1 MSSALAGIRKSP
13 AAPLLPGHAGHGLVG
28 FQLCGLSVVCGLCRA
43 SILAGLA
50 GMQGYASPLRSPGP
64 SFPSAVIFRSFV
76 RSGFAASPCNSVS
89 RVRQAAASLRPC
101 IPALSPGFYGGTAP
115 PGVAEH
121 VTMED
126 SGMSVVA
133 PAVYVG
139 TWHKY
144 NCGSIAGRWF
154 DLTTF
159 DDESDFFAA
168 CRALHQDE
176 ADPELMFQ
184 DYEGFPGNMA
194 SECHINW
201 AWVEGFRRARDEGCE
216 EAYRLW
222 VDDTGETD
230 FDSFRDAWWGEADS
244 EEALRLSS
252 PVIPACWLTCRRRW
266 RSILTMRRMRG
277 IYSWTPS
284 PLLTV
289 MCSVGDLLPARRG
302 YGLPGRRKTLAGLRL
317 PEMQEGRACGAPFLP
332 VMV

>member
-1 MSSALAGIRKSP
+1 MRRVLCTRRNKEVAGGSAFTRPCGAWPCGFSALWPQRRVRAVPCLHLSRAGRDARVRF
-13 AAPLLPGHAGHGLVG
+13 AAAVTRSLLPVCRD
-28 FQLCGLSVVCGLCRA
+28 FPVVR
-43 SILAGLA
+43 
-50 GMQGYASPLRSPGP
+50 PLRFRGLTLQL
-64 SFPSAVIFRSFV
+64 PSAVCV
-76 RSGFAASPCNSVS
+76 RLRLP
-89 RVRQAAASLRPC
+89 LRPC

-159 DDESDFFAA
+159 DDERDFFAA

-244 EEALRLSS
+244 EEAFAVEFASDTGLLADVPETVALYFDYEAYARDLFLDSFTFIDGH
-252 PVIPACWLTCRRRW
+252 VFRR
-266 RSILTMRRMRG
+266 
-277 IYSWTPS
+277 
-284 PLLTV
+284 
-289 MCSVGDLLPARRG
+289 
-302 YGLPGRRKTLAGLRL
+302 
-317 PEMQEGRACGAPFLP
+317 
-332 VMV
+332 

>member
-1 MSSALAGIRKSP
+1 MRRVLCTRRNKEVAGGSAFTRPCGAWPCGFSALWPQRRVRAVPCLHLSRAGRDARVRF
-13 AAPLLPGHAGHGLVG
+13 AAAVTRSLLPVCRD
-28 FQLCGLSVVCGLCRA
+28 FPVVR
-43 SILAGLA
+43 
-50 GMQGYASPLRSPGP
+50 PLRFRGLTLQL
-64 SFPSAVIFRSFV
+64 PSAVCV
-76 RSGFAASPCNSVS
+76 RLRLP
-89 RVRQAAASLRPC
+89 LRPC

-115 PGVAEH
+115 PGAAEH

-159 DDESDFFAA
+159 DDERDFFAA

-222 VDDTGETD
+222 VEDTGETD
-230 FDSFRDAWWGEADS
+230 FDTFRDAWWGEADS
-244 EEALRLSS
+244 EEAFAVEFASDTGLLADVPETVALYFDYEAYARDLFLDSFTFIDGH
-252 PVIPACWLTCRRRW
+252 VFRR
-266 RSILTMRRMRG
+266 
-277 IYSWTPS
+277 
-284 PLLTV
+284 
-289 MCSVGDLLPARRG
+289 
-302 YGLPGRRKTLAGLRL
+302 
-317 PEMQEGRACGAPFLP
+317 
-332 VMV
+332 

>member
-1 MSSALAGIRKSP
+1 MRRVLCTRRNKEVAGGSAFTRPCGAWPCGVSALWPQRRVRAVPCLHLSRAGRDARVRF
-13 AAPLLPGHAGHGLVG
+13 AAAVTRSLLPVCRD
-28 FQLCGLSVVCGLCRA
+28 FPVVR
-43 SILAGLA
+43 
-50 GMQGYASPLRSPGP
+50 PLRFRGLTLQL
-64 SFPSAVIFRSFV
+64 PSAVCV
-76 RSGFAASPCNSVS
+76 RLRLP
-89 RVRQAAASLRPC
+89 LRPC

-159 DDESDFFAA
+159 DDERDFFAA

-201 AWVEGFRRARDEGCE
+201 AWVEGFRLARDEGCE

-244 EEALRLSS
+244 EEAFAVEFVSDTGLLADVPETVALYFDYEAYARDLFLDSFTFIDGH
-252 PVIPACWLTCRRRW
+252 VFRR
-266 RSILTMRRMRG
+266 
-277 IYSWTPS
+277 
-284 PLLTV
+284 
-289 MCSVGDLLPARRG
+289 
-302 YGLPGRRKTLAGLRL
+302 
-317 PEMQEGRACGAPFLP
+317 
-332 VMV
+332 

>member
-1 MSSALAGIRKSP
+1 MRRVLCTRRNKEVAGGSAFTRPCGAWPCGVSALWPQRRVRAVPCLHLSRAGRDARVRF
-13 AAPLLPGHAGHGLVG
+13 AAAVTRSLLPVCRD
-28 FQLCGLSVVCGLCRA
+28 FPVVR
-43 SILAGLA
+43 
-50 GMQGYASPLRSPGP
+50 PLRFRGLTLQL
-64 SFPSAVIFRSFV
+64 PSAVCV
-76 RSGFAASPCNSVS
+76 RLRLP
-89 RVRQAAASLRPC
+89 LRPC

-159 DDESDFFAA
+159 DDERDFFAA

-230 FDSFRDAWWGEADS
+230 FDTFRDAWWGEADS
-244 EEALRLSS
+244 EEAFAVEFASDTGLLADVPETVALYFDYEAYARDLFLDSFTFIDGH
-252 PVIPACWLTCRRRW
+252 VFRR
-266 RSILTMRRMRG
+266 
-277 IYSWTPS
+277 
-284 PLLTV
+284 
-289 MCSVGDLLPARRG
+289 
-302 YGLPGRRKTLAGLRL
+302 
-317 PEMQEGRACGAPFLP
+317 
-332 VMV
+332 

>member
-1 MSSALAGIRKSP
+1 MRRVLCTRRNKEVAGGSAFTRPCGAWPCGFSALWPQRRVRAVPCLHLSRAGRDARVRF
-13 AAPLLPGHAGHGLVG
+13 AAAVTRSLLPVCRD
-28 FQLCGLSVVCGLCRA
+28 FPVVR
-43 SILAGLA
+43 
-50 GMQGYASPLRSPGP
+50 PLRFRGLTLQL
-64 SFPSAVIFRSFV
+64 PSAVCV
-76 RSGFAASPCNSVS
+76 RLRLP
-89 RVRQAAASLRPC
+89 LRPC

-159 DDESDFFAA
+159 DDERDFFAA

-201 AWVEGFRRARDEGCE
+201 AWVERFRRARDEGCE

-230 FDSFRDAWWGEADS
+230 FDTFRDAWWGEADS
-244 EEALRLSS
+244 EEAFAVEFASDTGLLADVPETVALYFDYEAYARDLFLDSFTFIDGH
-252 PVIPACWLTCRRRW
+252 VFRR
-266 RSILTMRRMRG
+266 
-277 IYSWTPS
+277 
-284 PLLTV
+284 
-289 MCSVGDLLPARRG
+289 
-302 YGLPGRRKTLAGLRL
+302 
-317 PEMQEGRACGAPFLP
+317 
-332 VMV
+332 

>member
-1 MSSALAGIRKSP
+1 MRRVLCTRRNKEVAGGSAFTRPCGAWPCGFSALWPQRRVRAVPCLHLSRAGRDARVRF
-13 AAPLLPGHAGHGLVG
+13 AAAVTRSLLPVCRD
-28 FQLCGLSVVCGLCRA
+28 FPVVR
-43 SILAGLA
+43 
-50 GMQGYASPLRSPGP
+50 PLRFRGLTLQL
-64 SFPSAVIFRSFV
+64 PSAVCV
-76 RSGFAASPCNSVS
+76 RLRLP
-89 RVRQAAASLRPC
+89 LRPC

-154 DLTTF
+154 NLTTF
-159 DDESDFFAA
+159 DDERDFFAA

-230 FDSFRDAWWGEADS
+230 FDTFRDAWWGEADS
-244 EEALRLSS
+244 EEAFAVEFASDTGLLADVPETVALYFDYEAYARDLFLDSFTFIDGH
-252 PVIPACWLTCRRRW
+252 VFRR
-266 RSILTMRRMRG
+266 
-277 IYSWTPS
+277 
-284 PLLTV
+284 
-289 MCSVGDLLPARRG
+289 
-302 YGLPGRRKTLAGLRL
+302 
-317 PEMQEGRACGAPFLP
+317 
-332 VMV
+332 

>member
-1 MSSALAGIRKSP
+1 MRRVLCTRRNKEVAGGSAFTRPCGAWPCGFSALWPQRRVRAVPCLHLSRAGRDARVRF
-13 AAPLLPGHAGHGLVG
+13 AAAVTRSLLPVCRD
-28 FQLCGLSVVCGLCRA
+28 FPVVR
-43 SILAGLA
+43 
-50 GMQGYASPLRSPGP
+50 PLRFRGLTLQL
-64 SFPSAVIFRSFV
+64 PSAVCV
-76 RSGFAASPCNSVS
+76 RLRLP
-89 RVRQAAASLRPC
+89 LRPC

-159 DDESDFFAA
+159 DDERDFFAA

-222 VDDTGETD
+222 VEDTGETD
-230 FDSFRDAWWGEADS
+230 FDTFRDAWWGEADS
-244 EEALRLSS
+244 EEAFAVEFASDTGLLADVPETVALYFDYEAYARDLFLDSFTFIDGH
-252 PVIPACWLTCRRRW
+252 VFRR
-266 RSILTMRRMRG
+266 
-277 IYSWTPS
+277 
-284 PLLTV
+284 
-289 MCSVGDLLPARRG
+289 
-302 YGLPGRRKTLAGLRL
+302 
-317 PEMQEGRACGAPFLP
+317 
-332 VMV
+332 

>member
-1 MSSALAGIRKSP
+1 MRRVLCTRRNKEVAGGSAFTRPCGAWPCGVSALWPQRRVRAVPCLHLSRAGRDARVRF
-13 AAPLLPGHAGHGLVG
+13 AAAVTRSLLPVCRD
-28 FQLCGLSVVCGLCRA
+28 FPVVR
-43 SILAGLA
+43 
-50 GMQGYASPLRSPGP
+50 PLRFRGLTLQL
-64 SFPSAVIFRSFV
+64 PSAVCV
-76 RSGFAASPCNSVS
+76 RLRLP
-89 RVRQAAASLRPC
+89 LRPC

-159 DDESDFFAA
+159 DDERDFFAA

-201 AWVEGFRRARDEGCE
+201 AWVEGFRLARDEGCE

-222 VDDTGETD
+222 VEDTGETD
-230 FDSFRDAWWGEADS
+230 FDTFRDAWWGEADS
-244 EEALRLSS
+244 EEAFAVEFVSDTGLLADVPETVALYFDYEAYARDLFLDSFTFIDGH
-252 PVIPACWLTCRRRW
+252 VFRR
-266 RSILTMRRMRG
+266 
-277 IYSWTPS
+277 
-284 PLLTV
+284 
-289 MCSVGDLLPARRG
+289 
-302 YGLPGRRKTLAGLRL
+302 
-317 PEMQEGRACGAPFLP
+317 
-332 VMV
+332 

>member
-1 MSSALAGIRKSP
+1 MRRVLCTRRNKEVAGGSAFTRPCGAWPCGFSALWPQRRVRAVPCLHLSRAGRDARVRF
-13 AAPLLPGHAGHGLVG
+13 AAAVTRSLLPVCRD
-28 FQLCGLSVVCGLCRA
+28 FPVVR
-43 SILAGLA
+43 
-50 GMQGYASPLRSPGP
+50 PLRFRGLTLQL
-64 SFPSAVIFRSFV
+64 PSAVCV
-76 RSGFAASPCNSVS
+76 RLRLP
-89 RVRQAAASLRPC
+89 LRPC

-159 DDESDFFAA
+159 DDERDFFAA

-201 AWVEGFRRARDEGCE
+201 AWVEGFRQARDEGCE

-222 VDDTGETD
+222 VEDTGETD
-230 FDSFRDAWWGEADS
+230 FDTFRDAWWGEADS
-244 EEALRLSS
+244 EEAFAVEFASDTGLLADVPETVALYFDYEAYARDLFLDSFTFIDGH
-252 PVIPACWLTCRRRW
+252 VFRR
-266 RSILTMRRMRG
+266 
-277 IYSWTPS
+277 
-284 PLLTV
+284 
-289 MCSVGDLLPARRG
+289 
-302 YGLPGRRKTLAGLRL
+302 
-317 PEMQEGRACGAPFLP
+317 
-332 VMV
+332 

>member
-1 MSSALAGIRKSP
+1 MRRVLCTRRNKEVAGGSAFTRPCGAWPCGFSALWSQRRVRAVPCLHLSRAGRDARVRF
-13 AAPLLPGHAGHGLVG
+13 AAAVTRSLLPVCRD
-28 FQLCGLSVVCGLCRA
+28 FPVVR
-43 SILAGLA
+43 
-50 GMQGYASPLRSPGP
+50 PLRFRGLTLQL
-64 SFPSAVIFRSFV
+64 PSAVCV
-76 RSGFAASPCNSVS
+76 RLRLP
-89 RVRQAAASLRPC
+89 LRPC

-244 EEALRLSS
+244 EEAFAVEFASDTGLLADVPETVALYFDYEAYARDLFLDSFTFIDGH
-252 PVIPACWLTCRRRW
+252 VFRR
-266 RSILTMRRMRG
+266 
-277 IYSWTPS
+277 
-284 PLLTV
+284 
-289 MCSVGDLLPARRG
+289 
-302 YGLPGRRKTLAGLRL
+302 
-317 PEMQEGRACGAPFLP
+317 
-332 VMV
+332 

>member
-1 MSSALAGIRKSP
+1 MMTLAGKNLRLFP
-13 AAPLLPGHAGHGLVG
+13 AGPRTEHKGRRRRLRFTRPCGAWPCGFSVMWPQRRVRAVPCLHLSRAGRDARVRFAAAVTRSLLPVCRD
-28 FQLCGLSVVCGLCRA
+28 FPVVH
-43 SILAGLA
+43 
-50 GMQGYASPLRSPGP
+50 PLRFRGLTLQLPP
-64 SFPSAVIFRSFV
+64 AVCV
-76 RSGFAASPCNSVS
+76 RLRLP
-89 RVRQAAASLRPC
+89 LRPC

-159 DDESDFFAA
+159 DDERDFFAA

-201 AWVEGFRRARDEGCE
+201 AWVEGFRQARDEGCE

-222 VDDTGETD
+222 VEDTGETD
-230 FDSFRDAWWGEADS
+230 FDTFRDAWWGEADS
-244 EEALRLSS
+244 EEAFAVEFASDTGLLADVPETVALYFDYEAYARDLFLDSFTFIDGH
-252 PVIPACWLTCRRRW
+252 VFRR
-266 RSILTMRRMRG
+266 
-277 IYSWTPS
+277 
-284 PLLTV
+284 
-289 MCSVGDLLPARRG
+289 
-302 YGLPGRRKTLAGLRL
+302 
-317 PEMQEGRACGAPFLP
+317 
-332 VMV
+332 

>member
-1 MSSALAGIRKSP
+1 MRRVLCTRRNKEVAGGSAFTRPCGAWPCGFSALWPQRRVRAVPCLHLSRAGRDARVRF
-13 AAPLLPGHAGHGLVG
+13 AAAVTRSLLPVCRD
-28 FQLCGLSVVCGLCRA
+28 FPVVR
-43 SILAGLA
+43 
-50 GMQGYASPLRSPGP
+50 PLRFRGLTLQL
-64 SFPSAVIFRSFV
+64 PSAVCV
-76 RSGFAASPCNSVS
+76 RLRLP
-89 RVRQAAASLRPC
+89 LRPC
-101 IPALSPGFYGGTAP
+101 IPALLPGFYGGTAP

-159 DDESDFFAA
+159 DDERDFFAA

-230 FDSFRDAWWGEADS
+230 FDTFRDAWWGEADS
-244 EEALRLSS
+244 EEAFAVEFASDTGLLADVPETVALYFDYEAYARDLFLDSFTFIDGH
-252 PVIPACWLTCRRRW
+252 VFRR
-266 RSILTMRRMRG
+266 
-277 IYSWTPS
+277 
-284 PLLTV
+284 
-289 MCSVGDLLPARRG
+289 
-302 YGLPGRRKTLAGLRL
+302 
-317 PEMQEGRACGAPFLP
+317 
-332 VMV
+332 

>member
-1 MSSALAGIRKSP
+1 MRCVLCTRRNKEVAGGSAFTRPCGAWPCGFSALWPQRRVRAVPCLHLSRAGRDARVRF
-13 AAPLLPGHAGHGLVG
+13 AAAVTRSLLPVCRD
-28 FQLCGLSVVCGLCRA
+28 FPVVR
-43 SILAGLA
+43 
-50 GMQGYASPLRSPGP
+50 PLRFRGLTLQL
-64 SFPSAVIFRSFV
+64 PSAVCV
-76 RSGFAASPCNSVS
+76 RLRLP
-89 RVRQAAASLRPC
+89 LRPC

-115 PGVAEH
+115 PGAAEH

-159 DDESDFFAA
+159 DDERDFFAA

-230 FDSFRDAWWGEADS
+230 FDTFRDAWWGEADS
-244 EEALRLSS
+244 EEAFAVEFASDTGLLADVPETVALYFDYEAYARDLFLDSFTFIDGH
-252 PVIPACWLTCRRRW
+252 VFRR
-266 RSILTMRRMRG
+266 
-277 IYSWTPS
+277 
-284 PLLTV
+284 
-289 MCSVGDLLPARRG
+289 
-302 YGLPGRRKTLAGLRL
+302 
-317 PEMQEGRACGAPFLP
+317 
-332 VMV
+332 

>member
-1 MSSALAGIRKSP
+1 MRRVLCTRRNKEVAGGSAFTRPCGAWPCGFSALWPQRRVRAVPCLHLSRAGRDARVRF
-13 AAPLLPGHAGHGLVG
+13 AAAVTRSLLPVCRD
-28 FQLCGLSVVCGLCRA
+28 FPVVR
-43 SILAGLA
+43 
-50 GMQGYASPLRSPGP
+50 PLRFRGLTLQL
-64 SFPSAVIFRSFV
+64 PSAVCV
-76 RSGFAASPCNSVS
+76 RLRLP
-89 RVRQAAASLRPC
+89 LRPC

-159 DDESDFFAA
+159 DDERDFFAA

-201 AWVEGFRRARDEGCE
+201 AWVEGFRLARDEGCE

-222 VDDTGETD
+222 VEDTGETD
-230 FDSFRDAWWGEADS
+230 FDTFRDAWWGEADS
-244 EEALRLSS
+244 EEAFAVEFASDTGLLADVPETVALYFDYEAYARDLFLDSFTFIDGH
-252 PVIPACWLTCRRRW
+252 VFRR
-266 RSILTMRRMRG
+266 
-277 IYSWTPS
+277 
-284 PLLTV
+284 
-289 MCSVGDLLPARRG
+289 
-302 YGLPGRRKTLAGLRL
+302 
-317 PEMQEGRACGAPFLP
+317 
-332 VMV
+332 

>member
-1 MSSALAGIRKSP
+1 MRRVLCTRRNKEVAGGSAFTRPCGAWPCGFSALWPQRRVRAVPCLHLSRAGRDARVRF
-13 AAPLLPGHAGHGLVG
+13 AAAVTRSLLPVCRD
-28 FQLCGLSVVCGLCRA
+28 FPVVH
-43 SILAGLA
+43 
-50 GMQGYASPLRSPGP
+50 PLRFRGLTLQL
-64 SFPSAVIFRSFV
+64 PSAVCV
-76 RSGFAASPCNSVS
+76 RLRLP
-89 RVRQAAASLRPC
+89 LRPC

-159 DDESDFFAA
+159 DDERDFFAA

-244 EEALRLSS
+244 EEAFAVEFASDTGLLADVPETVALYFDYEAYARDLFLDSFTFIDGH
-252 PVIPACWLTCRRRW
+252 VFRR
-266 RSILTMRRMRG
+266 
-277 IYSWTPS
+277 
-284 PLLTV
+284 
-289 MCSVGDLLPARRG
+289 
-302 YGLPGRRKTLAGLRL
+302 
-317 PEMQEGRACGAPFLP
+317 
-332 VMV
+332 

>member
-1 MSSALAGIRKSP
+1 M
-13 AAPLLPGHAGHGLVG
+13 
-28 FQLCGLSVVCGLCRA
+28 SVVAPAVYVGTWHKYNCGSIAGRWFDLTTFDDERDFFAACRA
-43 SILAGLA
+43 LHQDETDPELMFQDYEGFPGNMASECHINWAWVEGFRLARDEGCEEAYRLWVEDT
-50 GMQGYASPLRSPGP
+50 GETDFDTQL
-64 SFPSAVIFRSFV
+64 PSAVCV
-76 RSGFAASPCNSVS
+76 RLRLP
-89 RVRQAAASLRPC
+89 LRPC

-159 DDESDFFAA
+159 DDERDFFAA

-201 AWVEGFRRARDEGCE
+201 AWVEGFRQARDEGCE

-244 EEALRLSS
+244 EEAFAVEFVS
-252 PVIPACWLTCRRRW
+252 
-266 RSILTMRRMRG
+266 
-277 IYSWTPS
+277 
-284 PLLTV
+284 
-289 MCSVGDLLPARRG
+289 D
-302 YGLPGRRKTLAGLRL
+302 AGLL
-317 PEMQEGRACGAPFLP
+317 ADVPETVALYFDYEAYARDLFLDSFTFIDGH
-332 VMV
+332 VFRR

>member
-50 GMQGYASPLRSPGP
+50 LMQGYASPLRSPGP
-64 SFPSAVIFRSFV
+64 SFPSAVIFRSFT
-76 RSGFAASPCNSVS
+76 RSDFAVSPSNSRQPCASGCGFPC
-89 RVRQAAASLRPC
+89 ALC

-115 PGVAEH
+115 PGAAEH

-159 DDESDFFAA
+159 DDERDFFAA

-201 AWVEGFRRARDEGCE
+201 AWVEGFR
-216 EAYRLW
+216 
-222 VDDTGETD
+222 
-230 FDSFRDAWWGEADS
+230 
-244 EEALRLSS
+244 
-252 PVIPACWLTCRRRW
+252 
-266 RSILTMRRMRG
+266 
-277 IYSWTPS
+277 
-284 PLLTV
+284 
-289 MCSVGDLLPARRG
+289 
-302 YGLPGRRKTLAGLRL
+302 
-317 PEMQEGRACGAPFLP
+317 
-332 VMV
+332 

>member
-1 MSSALAGIRKSP
+1 MRRVLCTRRNKEVAGGSAFTRPCGAWPCGFSALWPQRRVRAVPCLHLSRAGRDARVRF
-13 AAPLLPGHAGHGLVG
+13 AAAVTRSLLPVCRD
-28 FQLCGLSVVCGLCRA
+28 FPVVR
-43 SILAGLA
+43 
-50 GMQGYASPLRSPGP
+50 PLRFRGLTLQL
-64 SFPSAVIFRSFV
+64 PSAVCV
-76 RSGFAASPCNSVS
+76 RLRLP
-89 RVRQAAASLRPC
+89 LRPC

-159 DDESDFFAA
+159 DDERDFFAA

-222 VDDTGETD
+222 VEDTGETD

-244 EEALRLSS
+244 EEAFAVEFASDTGLLADVPETVALYFDYEAYARDLFLDSFTFIDGH
-252 PVIPACWLTCRRRW
+252 VFRR
-266 RSILTMRRMRG
+266 
-277 IYSWTPS
+277 
-284 PLLTV
+284 
-289 MCSVGDLLPARRG
+289 
-302 YGLPGRRKTLAGLRL
+302 
-317 PEMQEGRACGAPFLP
+317 
-332 VMV
+332 

>member
-1 MSSALAGIRKSP
+1 MRRVLCTRRNKEVAGGSAFTRPCGAWPCGFSALWPQRRVRAVPCLHLSRAGRDARVRF
-13 AAPLLPGHAGHGLVG
+13 AAAVTRSLLPVCRD
-28 FQLCGLSVVCGLCRA
+28 FPVVR
-43 SILAGLA
+43 
-50 GMQGYASPLRSPGP
+50 PLRFRGLTLQL
-64 SFPSAVIFRSFV
+64 PSAVCV
-76 RSGFAASPCNSVS
+76 RLRLP
-89 RVRQAAASLRPC
+89 LRPC

-144 NCGSIAGRWF
+144 NCRSIAGRWF

-159 DDESDFFAA
+159 DDERDFFAA

-230 FDSFRDAWWGEADS
+230 FDTFRDAWWGEADS
-244 EEALRLSS
+244 EEAFAVEFASDTGLLADVPETVALYFDYEAYARDLFLDSFTFIDGH
-252 PVIPACWLTCRRRW
+252 VFRR
-266 RSILTMRRMRG
+266 
-277 IYSWTPS
+277 
-284 PLLTV
+284 
-289 MCSVGDLLPARRG
+289 
-302 YGLPGRRKTLAGLRL
+302 
-317 PEMQEGRACGAPFLP
+317 
-332 VMV
+332 